1 MLESEF
7 SYPDRGRWDTAYP
20 WIYKIDQK
28 EDSAMDFTQE
38 AGMGR
43 ATPQWLEALPQA
55 GSIDDGCIPCSLG
68 LTLIPRYNFTQV
80 FRNSDTQVNPVD
92 LRVNP
97 VDLRV
102 K

>member
-20 WIYKIDQK
+20 WIYKIDQR

-43 ATPQWLEALPQA
+43 ATPQWLEALPKA
-55 GSIDDGCIPCSLG
+55 D
-68 LTLIPRYNFTQV
+68 R
-80 FRNSDTQVNPVD
+80 
-92 LRVNP
+92 
-97 VDLRV
+97 
-102 K
+102 